1 MGRGGGQELI
11 KRIDKKADGIKRAK
25 KKEKK
30 SEQLGAIRGKKNFPL
45 SLSLSLSLSL
55 EKKNSRAR
63 ARKLH
68 SESYERK

>member
-45 SLSLSLSLSL
+45 SLSLSLSLSFL
-55 EKKNSRAR
+55 GKKKFAR
-63 ARKLH
+63 ACAKVTQRKL
-68 SESYERK
+68 